1 MNKMRC
7 STFWA
12 KIYIAGPI
20 VQIEQVCRHF
30 VLKGGCVTVTPTNYI
45 YTMGEESGAEIGL
58 IHYPR
63 FAKDA
68 TKCAT
73 METKKAILDDAEAL
87 GFKLLAECFQGS
99 FTIMTPDDT
108 YFYSNRAKDEV
119 K

>member
-12 KIYIAGPI
+12 KIYIAAPI
-20 VQIEQVCRHF
+20 RLIEHVCAAY
-30 VLKGGCVTVTPTNYI
+30 VMKGGCVTVTPTNYI

-63 FAKDA
+63 FAKDK
-68 TKCAT
+68 TRVAT
-73 METKKAILDDAEAL
+73 MDTKKAILDDAEKL
-87 GFKLLAECFQGS
+87 GFKLLKECYQGS

-108 YFYSNRAKDEV
+108 YFYSIRDDK
-119 K
+119 